1 MIAGLTIAIAQ
12 VNPVVGNIDY
22 NLWLVKRAL
31 EECKDADIVVFP
43 ELVVSAYSPEDL
55 ILKKSFVQQCMD
67 AAKKF
72 ILSCKDTPA
81 FILTTPWL
89 NGGDTYNA
97 ALFVEKGEIK
107 SIIYKNSLPNYG
119 VFDERRVFKAG
130 PLPEPVEFK
139 GRKIGILI
147 CEDIWFDECAKH
159 LKSRGAEIILSPNG
173 SPYSMTKRE
182 RRLEIARDRVRDTG
196 IPLVYVNQIGGQD
209 DIVYDGGSF
218 VLDETGRVAFQAPYC
233 ETYIGPIGKSAVEP
247 AQEQG
252 AYDVLKLALKD
263 YIGKNS
269 FSGVILGM
277 SGGIDSA
284 LSAAIAVDALGA
296 DKVRCVMLPSPFTS
310 NESLEDAEACCKA
323 LGCSYEVIS
332 INPSMEAFENTLPG
346 LSGLSHENMQ
356 SRARGVILMSL
367 SNQTGAM
374 VLTTGNKS
382 EIAMG
387 YATLYGDMC
396 GGYNVLKDVYKTY
409 VYTLAQWRNTL
420 SPVIPE
426 RIITKAPSAELRAN
440 QTDQDSLPPYDT
452 LDAILDGLI
461 ERDLGV
467 DDLVAEG
474 YAKDLVL
481 KVNRLLDLAE
491 YKRRQ
496 SAPGPKISTRAFGR
510 ERRYPITNGYR
521 LVVEK
526 A

>member
-1 MIAGLTIAIAQ
+1 MIAGLTIALAQ
-12 VNPVVGNIDY
+12 VNPVVGNVDY
-22 NLWLVKRAL
+22 NLGLVKKAL
-31 EECKDADIVVFP
+31 EECKGADIVVFP
-43 ELVVSAYSPEDL
+43 ELIVSGYSPEDL
-55 ILKKSFVQQCMD
+55 ILKESFVRRCID
-67 AAKKF
+67 AAKEF
-72 ILSCKDTPA
+72 ILSCKDMPA

-89 NGGDTYNA
+89 DGEDTYNA
-97 ALFVEKGEIK
+97 ALFVEKDEIK
-107 SIIYKNSLPNYG
+107 SIVYKKNLPNYG

-147 CEDIWFDECAKH
+147 CEDIWFEEGAKH

-218 VLDETGRVAFQAPYC
+218 ILDETGDVVFQAPYC
-233 ETYIGPIGKSAVEP
+233 ETYVGPVGKSAKEP
-247 AQEQG
+247 SRKRSV
-252 AYDVLKLALKD
+252 YDVLKLALKD

-269 FSGVILGM
+269 FPGIILGM

-284 LSAAIAVDALGA
+284 LTAAIAVDALGA

-310 NESLEDAEACCKA
+310 NESFEDAEACCKA

-332 INPSMEAFENTLPG
+332 INRAMKAFENTLPG
-346 LSGLSHENMQ
+346 LSGVAHENMQ
-356 SRARGVILMSL
+356 SRARAMILMSL

-382 EIAMG
+382 EIAVG
-387 YATLYGDMC
+387 YTTLYGDMC
-396 GGYNVLKDVYKTY
+396 GGFNVLKDVYKTH
-409 VYTLAQWRNTL
+409 VYALAQWRNTL

-467 DDLVAEG
+467 DNLVAEG
-474 YAKDLVL
+474 HAKDLVL

-496 SAPGPKISTRAFGR
+496 SAPGPKISARAFGR

-521 LVVEK
+521 FAVEK